1 MPEFDSYNPS
11 HPKMFEADCLNSG
24 IAGSVDY
31 TPGGSHSFRYDLYAG
46 SQDGCLIRFLLSV
59 CRSHFESF
67 PSDRDLIHPLQAT
80 LSHMS
85 LNSPTLPCL
94 YSTRPFFHSRKC
106 DY

>member
-46 SQDGCLIRFLLSV
+46 TQDGCLIRFLLSV

-67 PSDRDLIHPLQAT
+67 PSDRALIRSEEHTSELQ
-80 LSHMS
+80 
-85 LNSPTLPCL
+85 
-94 YSTRPFFHSRKC
+94 SRGHLVCRLLLEKKKT
-106 DY
+106 D